1 MRRDV
6 SALSTAVNPSIT
18 RSLHLVVALS
28 ALGISACAHRVAERA
43 EKHEGWNRHLV
54 AYDTQLAVRID
65 GAAPLTTLSGQSL
78 LASKVSLLTPD
89 QRLAIRT
96 DYALQAGEL
105 LSPSDAAR
113 WRPGSVPQS
122 LGAQRIGQQAD
133 LRLPAIAGAPVTLNL
148 RHEQEERWLADAA
161 IQHQRQGLGLQ
172 WAPSAAA
179 FELQWQGQDAPVDG
193 RQALACSLDSSVKV
207 PVTLVATPMALRL
220 GGRACEV
227 VPLAASAAASPAR
240 TWSAG
245 LQWGATPER
254 RAALRLLRVDAQ
266 PLAASGPTFA
276 DAAAHELGLEHEERV
291 GPWAARA
298 GLAWRQFEAAA
309 APAAWAS
316 DASLSRDLGTMSV
329 VAQWQSGDR
338 YWFLPGTSTPTDD
351 LALSLDFSR
360 WAAQRWPGYTPT
372 LSLAYRWQRAA
383 TDTGAAPAPTAHE
396 DGSLEWR
403 LSLPWR

>member
-1 MRRDV
+1 ML
-6 SALSTAVNPSIT
+6 AAVG
-18 RSLHLVVALS
+18 V
-28 ALGISACAHRVAERA
+28 SACAHRVAEQA
-43 EKHEGWNRHLV
+43 ETQEGWTQQLV
-54 AYDTQLAVRID
+54 AYDTRLAVRVD
-65 GAAPLTTLSGQSL
+65 GAAPLTTQSGQPL
-78 LASKVSLLTPD
+78 LASEVSLLTPD

-96 DYALQAGEL
+96 DYALKAGEL
-105 LSPSDAAR
+105 ISPSDAEG
-113 WRPGSVPQS
+113 WRPGSMPQS
-122 LGAQRIGQQAD
+122 LGTQRIGQQAD

-161 IQHQRQGLGLQ
+161 IQQQRQGLGVQ
-172 WAPSAAA
+172 WAPSGAA
-179 FELQWQGQDAPVDG
+179 FDLQWQGQDAPVDG
-193 RQALACSLDSSVKV
+193 RQALACSLDSSVRV
-207 PVTLVATPMALRL
+207 PVTRAATPLALRL

-227 VPLAASAAASPAR
+227 VPLSATSSAGSAR

-245 LQWGATPER
+245 LQWGQTAER
-254 RAALRLLRVDAQ
+254 RAALRLLRVDAA
-266 PLAASGPTFA
+266 PLSTHGQGAA

-298 GLAWRQFEAAA
+298 GLAWRQADATTS
-309 APAAWAS
+309 PVAAWAS

-329 VAQWQSGDR
+329 AAQWQSGDR

-383 TDTGAAPAPTAHE
+383 TYGGAASAPAHE